1 MTGPVRNGK
10 EGAAPRR
17 EKIRIPYPVIVEG
30 RYDSLRVDS
39 VIDAPVIV
47 TTEGFGIFRDTEK
60 QALIR
65 ALAKKTPVVILTD
78 PDGAGGVIRSKICG
92 MIPPDRQIRLY
103 VPRVEGMEKR
113 KKAPS
118 AEGVLGVE
126 GTDRQTLRD
135 LFSRLAEGCGTD
147 AYGRGDGQGGER
159 PSGAGAAAER
169 PARKITAADL
179 MADGLT
185 GLPGSAE
192 ARDRLGAKFGL
203 PPGMSA
209 GAFRRALGILLTYEE
224 YRTAVTGSGA
234 ADSGGD
240 GETAAE
246 R

>member
-1 MTGPVRNGK
+1 MTDRK
-10 EGAAPRR
+10 ESAAPRR

-39 VIDAPVIV
+39 VVDAPAIV
-47 TTEGFGIFRDTEK
+47 TTDGFGIFRDTEK

-135 LFSRLAEGCGTD
+135 LFSKLAESCGSD
-147 AYGRGDGQGGER
+147 ASGRGDGQDGER
-159 PSGAGAAAER
+159 
-169 PARKITAADL
+169 ADL

-192 ARDRLGAKFGL
+192 ARDRLGARLGL

-234 ADSGGD
+234 GFTGGD

>member
-1 MTGPVRNGK
+1 MTDRK
-10 EGAAPRR
+10 ESAAPRR

-39 VIDAPVIV
+39 VVDAPAIV
-47 TTEGFGIFRDTEK
+47 TTDGFGIFRDTEK

-135 LFSRLAEGCGTD
+135 LFSKLAESCGSD
-147 AYGRGDGQGGER
+147 ASGPRDGQDGERAGDG
-159 PSGAGAAAER
+159 GAGDVR
-169 PARKITAADL
+169 YARKITAADL

-192 ARDRLGAKFGL
+192 ARDRLGTRLGL

-234 ADSGGD
+234 GYTGGD